1 MRRFRLLLRLLPL
14 LPLLP
19 LLLFLLKPPHPAC
32 GSHPSSTFVSLARGV
47 ANCTDNEYSYG
58 TRCICT
64 FLLVCESNQCNYE
77 SAPCGKKGVPYCIGA
92 GEAARCIAPAAV
104 NTTGFG
110 ECTPNTMLERHCLCG
125 GEICPGSVFT
135 TEPTFQL
142 TVLNMCNSNLECV
155 RDDYGAYTV
164 FPFNGEITGADP
176 AV

>member
-1 MRRFRLLLRLLPL
+1 MLPR

-77 SAPCGKKGVPYCIGA
+77 SAPCGKKGEPYCIGA